1 MQILKISNMT
11 IRKKIYDTARYVIEE
26 MGNDTIKDYKGIRS
40 SGLKCYYEL
49 SVEGVL
55 DLNAGSSSNP
65 ECAIITRAV
74 LYTVLPMFR
83 RYLLKHLND
92 RNALCEL
99 GDKICHLIIVRNA
112 YDECGEDT
120 QKVYEEG
127 RNIMETFYKE
137 RKVGCWKV
145 DKNSF
150 AYTDPL
156 LIEDDTSNAPTIGSY
171 TNENPLKVFTTFSGY
186 DSQCLA
192 LKKAGIPFDLIGW
205 SEIEK
210 RAITAHNALFPEY
223 KDRNY
228 GDICKIDWDN
238 VPDFD
243 LFTYSSPCQS
253 FSIAGQMLGGDEGS
267 GTKSSLLWECKKA
280 IEIKRPKYLMLEN
293 VEMLVSQN
301 FIHTFNKWIDF
312 LSSLG
317 YTSYWKVLKGSDY
330 GIPQDRSRIFVVS
343 ILNPTKEFAFPKA
356 KRLTT
361 STEDY
366 MLTKDELG
374 HDLYQKLCMQKD
386 IVDNY
391 VKYNSHFLQFAVKQK

>member
-1 MQILKISNMT
+1 MSKIT
-11 IRKKIYDTARYVIEE
+11 IRNKIYDTARYVIEE

-49 SVEGVL
+49 SVEGVIDL
-55 DLNAGSSSNP
+55 DSGSSSKP
-65 ECAIITRAV
+65 ECVTITTTV
-74 LYTVLPMFR
+74 FYTVLPMFR
-83 RYLLKHLND
+83 RYLIKHLND

-99 GDKICHLIIVRNA
+99 GEKICHLIIVRNA
-112 YDECGEDT
+112 YDECGEDA

-127 RNIMETFYKE
+127 QAIMDTFYTKQ
-137 RKVGCWKV
+137 KVGCWEV
-145 DKNSF
+145 DNNSF
-150 AYTDPL
+150 GYTDPL
-156 LIEDDTSNAPTIGSY
+156 LIEDDTSTAPTIGPY

-228 GDICKIDWDN
+228 GDICKIDWNN

-253 FSIAGQMLGGDEGS
+253 FSIAGQRLGGEEGS

-301 FIHTFNKWIDF
+301 FIHTFNRWIDF
-312 LSSLG
+312 LTSLG
-317 YTSYWKVLKGSDY
+317 YTSYWKVLKGSEY
-330 GIPQDRSRIFVVS
+330 GIPQDRNRVFVVS
-343 ILNPTKEFAFPKA
+343 VMNPRKEFVFPKA
-356 KRLTT
+356 RALKSSVENHLL
-361 STEDY
+361 SKE
-366 MLTKDELG
+366 ELG
-374 HDLYQKLCMQKD
+374 HDLYRKLCVDKE
-386 IVDNY
+386 IVGNY
-391 VKYNSHFLQFAVKQK
+391 VHYNNHFLKFAVKQN

>member
-1 MQILKISNMT
+1 MSKIT
-11 IRKKIYDTARYVIEE
+11 IKNKIYDTARYVIEE

-49 SVEGVL
+49 SVEGVI
-55 DLNAGSSSNP
+55 DLNAGSSNKP
-65 ECAIITRAV
+65 EYVIITTAV

-83 RYLLKHLND
+83 TYLLKHMDD
-92 RNALCEL
+92 RNALL
-99 GDKICHLIIVRNA
+99 GLGNRICHLIIIRNA
-112 YDECGEDT
+112 YDECGEDA

-127 RNIMETFYKE
+127 RTIIDTFYNE

-145 DKNSF
+145 DMNSIG
-150 AYTDPL
+150 YTDPL
-156 LIEDDTSNAPTIGSY
+156 LIEDDASNAPTIEPY
-171 TNENPLKVFTTFSGY
+171 TTKNPLKVFTTFSGY

-192 LKKAGIPFDLIGW
+192 LRKAGIPFDLIGW

-343 ILNPTKEFAFPKA
+343 VMNPKNEFVFPKA

-366 MLTKDELG
+366 MLTKDEIG

-391 VKYNSHFLQFAVKQK
+391 VAYNNHFLKFAAKQK

>member
-1 MQILKISNMT
+1 MSKIT
-11 IRKKIYDTARYVIEE
+11 IKNKIYDTARYVIEE

-49 SVEGVL
+49 SVEGVI
-55 DLNAGSSSNP
+55 DLNAGSSNKP
-65 ECAIITRAV
+65 EYVIITTAV

-83 RYLLKHLND
+83 TYLLKHMDD
-92 RNALCEL
+92 RNALL
-99 GDKICHLIIVRNA
+99 GLGNRICHLIIIRNA
-112 YDECGEDT
+112 YDECGEDA

-127 RNIMETFYKE
+127 RTIIDTFYNE

-145 DKNSF
+145 DMNSIG
-150 AYTDPL
+150 YTDPL
-156 LIEDDTSNAPTIGSY
+156 LIEDDASNAPTIEPY
-171 TNENPLKVFTTFSGY
+171 TTKNPLKVFTTFSGY

-192 LKKAGIPFDLIGW
+192 LRKAGIPFDLIGW

-343 ILNPTKEFAFPKA
+343 VMNPKNEFVFPKA
-356 KRLTT
+356 RRLK
-361 STEDY
+361 SSVEDH
-366 MLTKDELG
+366 MLSKEELG
-374 HDLYQKLCMQKD
+374 HDLYRKLCVDKE
-386 IVDNY
+386 IVGNY
-391 VKYNSHFLQFAVKQK
+391 VHYNNHFLKFAVKQN

>member
-1 MQILKISNMT
+1 MSKIT
-11 IRKKIYDTARYVIEE
+11 IKNKIYDTARYVIEE

-49 SVEGVL
+49 SVEGVI
-55 DLNAGSSSNP
+55 DLNAGSSNKP
-65 ECAIITRAV
+65 EYVIITTAV

-83 RYLLKHLND
+83 TYLLKHMDD
-92 RNALCEL
+92 RNALL
-99 GDKICHLIIVRNA
+99 GLGNRICHLIIIRNA
-112 YDECGEDT
+112 YDECGEDA

-127 RNIMETFYKE
+127 RTIIDTFYNE

-145 DKNSF
+145 DMNSIG
-150 AYTDPL
+150 YTDPL
-156 LIEDDTSNAPTIGSY
+156 LIEDDASNAPTIEPY
-171 TNENPLKVFTTFSGY
+171 TTKNPLKVFTTFSGY

-192 LKKAGIPFDLIGW
+192 LRKAGIPFDLIGW

-280 IEIKRPKYLMLEN
+280 IEIKRPKYMMLEN

-343 ILNPTKEFAFPKA
+343 VMNPKNEFVFPKA
-356 KRLTT
+356 RRLK
-361 STEDY
+361 SSVEDH
-366 MLTKDELG
+366 MLSKEELG
-374 HDLYQKLCMQKD
+374 QDLYQKLCMDKD
-386 IVDNY
+386 IVENY
-391 VKYNSHFLQFAVKQK
+391 VNYNNHFLKFAVKQN

>member
-1 MQILKISNMT
+1 MSNMS
-11 IRKKIYDTARYVIEE
+11 IRKEIIDTARCVIEE
-26 MGNDTIKDYKGIRS
+26 MGNENIKDFKGTRN
-40 SGLKCYYEL
+40 SGVKDYFVL
-49 SVEGVL
+49 SVEGVIDL
-55 DLNAGSSSNP
+55 DAGNSIKP
-65 ECAIITRAV
+65 ECVTITTAV
-74 LYTVLPMFR
+74 FYTVLPMFR
-83 RYLLKHLND
+83 QYLLKHLDD
-92 RNALCEL
+92 RNALFEL
-99 GDKICHLIIVRNA
+99 GNKICHLIIIRNA
-112 YDECGEDT
+112 YDECGEDA

-127 RNIMETFYKE
+127 RTIIDTFYNE

-145 DKNSF
+145 DMNSIG
-150 AYTDPL
+150 YTDPL
-156 LIEDDTSNAPTIGSY
+156 LIEDDASNAPTIEPY
-171 TNENPLKVFTTFSGY
+171 TTKNPLKVFTTFSGY

-192 LKKAGIPFDLIGW
+192 LRKAGIPFDLIGW

-343 ILNPTKEFAFPKA
+343 VMNPKNEFVFPKA
-356 KRLTT
+356 RRLK
-361 STEDY
+361 SSVEDH
-366 MLTKDELG
+366 MLSKEELG
-374 HDLYQKLCMQKD
+374 QDLYQKLCMDKY
-386 IVDNY
+386 IVENY
-391 VKYNSHFLQFAVKQK
+391 VNYNNHFLKFAVKQN

>member
-1 MQILKISNMT
+1 MNALRVKN
-11 IRKKIYDTARYVIEE
+11 KIYDTARCVVEE
-26 MGNDTIKDYKGIRS
+26 LGNDIIIDYKGVRS
-40 SGLKCYYEL
+40 SKLKFYFDF
-49 SVEGVL
+49 SVDGVL
-55 DLNAGSSSNP
+55 DLESGNSSKP
-65 ECAIITRAV
+65 ECIIITTGV
-74 LYTVLPMFR
+74 FYTVLPMFR
-83 RYLLKHLND
+83 RYLQEHLND

-112 YDECGEDT
+112 YDESGEDA

-127 RNIMETFYKE
+127 RNIMDTFYKE
-137 RKVGCWKV
+137 RIVGCWEV
-145 DKNSF
+145 DNYSF
-150 AYTDPL
+150 GYTDPL
-156 LIEDDTSNAPTIGSY
+156 LVEDDATNASTLELY
-171 TNENPLKVFTTFSGY
+171 TKENPLKVFTTFSGY

-192 LKKAGIPFDLIGW
+192 LKKAGIPFDLVGW

-228 GDICKIDWDN
+228 GDICKIDWAN
-238 VPDFD
+238 IPDFD
-243 LFTYSSPCQS
+243 LFTYSSPCTS
-253 FSIAGQMLGGDEGS
+253 FSLAGKMLGGEEGS
-267 GTKSSLLWECKKA
+267 GTQSSLLWECKKA
-280 IEIKRPKYLMLEN
+280 IERKRPKYLMLEN

-330 GIPQDRSRIFVVS
+330 GIPQDRNRVFVVS
-343 ILNPTKEFAFPKA
+343 VMNPRKEFVFPKA

-391 VKYNSHFLQFAVKQK
+391 VKYNSHFLKFAVKQK

>member
-1 MQILKISNMT
+1 MSKIT
-11 IRKKIYDTARYVIEE
+11 IKNKIYDTARYVIEE

-49 SVEGVL
+49 SVEGVI
-55 DLNAGSSSNP
+55 DLNAGSSNKP
-65 ECAIITRAV
+65 EYVIITTAV

-83 RYLLKHLND
+83 TYLLKHLDD
-92 RNALCEL
+92 RNALL
-99 GDKICHLIIVRNA
+99 GLGNRICHLIIIRNA
-112 YDECGEDT
+112 YDECGEDA

-127 RNIMETFYKE
+127 RTIIDTFYNE

-145 DKNSF
+145 DMNSIG
-150 AYTDPL
+150 YTDPL
-156 LIEDDTSNAPTIGSY
+156 LIEDDATNAPTIEPF

-192 LKKAGIPFDLIGW
+192 LKKAGIPFDLVGW

-228 GDICKIDWDN
+228 GDICKIDWND

-301 FIHTFNKWIDF
+301 FIHTFNRWIDF
-312 LSSLG
+312 LTSLG
-317 YTSYWKVLKGSDY
+317 YTSYWKVLKGSEY
-330 GIPQDRSRIFVVS
+330 GVPQDRNRVFVVS
-343 ILNPTKEFAFPKA
+343 VMNPRKEFVFPKA
-356 KRLTT
+356 RTLK
-361 STEDY
+361 SSVEDH
-366 MLTKDELG
+366 LLSKEELG
-374 HDLYQKLCMQKD
+374 HDLYRKLCVDKE
-386 IVDNY
+386 IVGNY
-391 VKYNSHFLQFAVKQK
+391 VHYNNHFLKFAVKQN

>member
-1 MQILKISNMT
+1 MSNMT
-11 IRKKIYDTARYVIEE
+11 IRNNIIDTARYVIDE
-26 MGNDTIKDYKGIRS
+26 MGKDTIEDYKGIRS
-40 SGLKCYYEL
+40 CGMKFYYEL
-49 SVEGVL
+49 SVEDVIDL
-55 DLNAGSSSNP
+55 DAGSSSKT
-65 ECAIITRAV
+65 ECVTITTAV
-74 LYTVLPMFR
+74 FYTVLPMFR

-92 RNALCEL
+92 RNALFEL
-99 GDKICHLIIVRNA
+99 GNKICHLIIIRNA
-112 YDECGEDT
+112 YDEYGEDT
-120 QKVYEEG
+120 HKVYEEG

-145 DKNSF
+145 DNNSF
-150 AYTDPL
+150 GYTDPL
-156 LIEDDTSNAPTIGSY
+156 LIEDDATNAPTIEPF

-192 LKKAGIPFDLIGW
+192 LRKAGIPFDLVGW

-228 GDICKIDWDN
+228 GDICKIDWND

-243 LFTYSSPCQS
+243 FFTYSSPCQS

-301 FIHTFNKWIDF
+301 FIHTFNRWIDF
-312 LSSLG
+312 LTSLG
-317 YTSYWKVLKGSDY
+317 YTSYWKVLKGSEY
-330 GIPQDRSRIFVVS
+330 GIPQDRNRVFVVS
-343 ILNPTKEFAFPKA
+343 VMNPRKEFVFPKA
-356 KRLTT
+356 RALK
-361 STEDY
+361 SSVEDH
-366 MLTKDELG
+366 LLSKEELG
-374 HDLYQKLCMQKD
+374 HDLYRKLCVDKE
-386 IVDNY
+386 IVGNY
-391 VKYNSHFLQFAVKQK
+391 VHYNNHFLKFAVKQN

>member
-1 MQILKISNMT
+1 MSKIT
-11 IRKKIYDTARYVIEE
+11 IKNKIYDTARYVIEE

-49 SVEGVL
+49 SVEGVI
-55 DLNAGSSSNP
+55 DLNAGSSNKP
-65 ECAIITRAV
+65 EYVIITTAV

-83 RYLLKHLND
+83 TYLLKHMDD
-92 RNALCEL
+92 RNALL
-99 GDKICHLIIVRNA
+99 GLGNRICHLIIIRNA
-112 YDECGEDT
+112 YDECGEDA

-127 RNIMETFYKE
+127 RTIIDTFYNE

-145 DKNSF
+145 DMNSIG
-150 AYTDPL
+150 YTDPL
-156 LIEDDTSNAPTIGSY
+156 LIEDDASNAPTIEPY
-171 TNENPLKVFTTFSGY
+171 TTKNPLKVFTTFSGY
-186 DSQCLA
+186 DSQCFA
-192 LKKAGIPFDLIGW
+192 LRKAGIPFDLIGW

-343 ILNPTKEFAFPKA
+343 VMNPKNEFVFPKA
-356 KRLTT
+356 RRLK
-361 STEDY
+361 SSVEDH
-366 MLTKDELG
+366 MLSKEELG
-374 HDLYQKLCMQKD
+374 HDLYRKLCVDKE
-386 IVDNY
+386 IVGNCSRNIFITVDNY
-391 VKYNSHFLQFAVKQK
+391 RKVCFGNI

>member
-1 MQILKISNMT
+1 MSKIT
-11 IRKKIYDTARYVIEE
+11 IKNKIYDTARYVIEE
-26 MGNDTIKDYKGIRS
+26 MGKDTIEDYKGIRS
-40 SGLKCYYEL
+40 CGMKCYYEL

-55 DLNAGSSSNP
+55 DLDAGSSSKT
-65 ECAIITRAV
+65 ECVTITTAV
-74 LYTVLPMFR
+74 FYTVLPMFR

-92 RNALCEL
+92 RNALFEL
-99 GDKICHLIIVRNA
+99 GNKICHLIIIRNA
-112 YDECGEDT
+112 YDEYGEDT

-145 DKNSF
+145 DNNSF
-150 AYTDPL
+150 GYTDPL
-156 LIEDDTSNAPTIGSY
+156 LIEDDATNATTIEPY
-171 TNENPLKVFTTFSGY
+171 TKDKPLKVFTTFSGY

-192 LKKAGIPFDLIGW
+192 LKKAGIPFDLVGW

-228 GDICKIDWDN
+228 GDICKIDWND

-293 VEMLVSQN
+293 VEMLVSQI

-343 ILNPTKEFAFPKA
+343 VMNPKNEFVFPKA
-356 KRLTT
+356 RRLK
-361 STEDY
+361 SSVEDH
-366 MLTKDELG
+366 MLSKEELG
-374 HDLYQKLCMQKD
+374 QDLYQKLCMDKD
-386 IVDNY
+386 IVENY
-391 VKYNSHFLQFAVKQK
+391 VNYNNHFLKFAVKQN

>member
-1 MQILKISNMT
+1 MSKIT
-11 IRKKIYDTARYVIEE
+11 IRNKIYDTARYVIDE

-49 SVEGVL
+49 SVDGVI
-55 DLNAGSSSNP
+55 DLNAGNSIKP
-65 ECAIITRAV
+65 ECVTITTAV
-74 LYTVLPMFR
+74 FYTVLPMFR
-83 RYLLKHLND
+83 QYLLKHLDD
-92 RNALCEL
+92 RNALFEL
-99 GDKICHLIIVRNA
+99 GNRICHLIIVRNA
-112 YDECGEDT
+112 YDECGEDA
-120 QKVYEEG
+120 QIVYEEG

-145 DKNSF
+145 VNHSF
-150 AYTDPL
+150 GYTDPL
-156 LIEDDTSNAPTIGSY
+156 LTEDDATNAPTIEPY
-171 TNENPLKVFTTFSGY
+171 TNEHPLKVFTTFSGY

-192 LKKAGIPFDLIGW
+192 LRKAGIPFDLIGW

-238 VPDFD
+238 VPDYD

-253 FSIAGQMLGGDEGS
+253 FSIAGQRLGGEEGS

-280 IEIKRPKYLMLEN
+280 IEIKKPKYLMLEN

-301 FIHTFNKWIDF
+301 FIHTFNKWIGF
-312 LSSLG
+312 LASLG
-317 YTSYWKVLKGSDY
+317 YTSYWKILNGNEY

-343 ILNPTKEFAFPKA
+343 VMDPKTEFVFPKA
-356 KRLTT
+356 KILT
-361 STEDY
+361 SSVEDY
-366 MLTKDELG
+366 MLTKEELG
-374 HDLYQKLCMQKD
+374 QDLYRKLCADED
-386 IVDNY
+386 IVNNY
-391 VKYNSHFLQFAVKQK
+391 VRYNNHFLKFAVKQN

>member
-1 MQILKISNMT
+1 MSKIT
-11 IRKKIYDTARYVIEE
+11 IKNKIYDTARYVIEE

-49 SVEGVL
+49 SVEGVI
-55 DLNAGSSSNP
+55 DLNAGSSNKP
-65 ECAIITRAV
+65 EYVIITTAV

-83 RYLLKHLND
+83 TYLLKHMDD
-92 RNALCEL
+92 RNALL
-99 GDKICHLIIVRNA
+99 GLGNRICHLIIIRNA
-112 YDECGEDT
+112 YDECGEDA

-127 RNIMETFYKE
+127 RTIIDTFYNE

-145 DKNSF
+145 DMNSIG
-150 AYTDPL
+150 YTDPL
-156 LIEDDTSNAPTIGSY
+156 LIEDDASNAPTIEPY
-171 TNENPLKVFTTFSGY
+171 TTKNPLKVFTTFSGY

-192 LKKAGIPFDLIGW
+192 LRKAGIPFDLIGW

-343 ILNPTKEFAFPKA
+343 VMNPKNEFVFPKA
-356 KRLTT
+356 RRLK
-361 STEDY
+361 SSVEDH
-366 MLTKDELG
+366 MLSKEELG
-374 HDLYQKLCMQKD
+374 QDLYQKLCMDKD
-386 IVDNY
+386 IVENY
-391 VKYNSHFLQFAVKQK
+391 VNYNNHFLKFAVKQN

>member
-1 MQILKISNMT
+1 MNALRVKN
-11 IRKKIYDTARYVIEE
+11 KIYDTARCVVEE
-26 MGNDTIKDYKGIRS
+26 LGNDIIIDYKGVRS
-40 SGLKCYYEL
+40 SKLKFYFDF
-49 SVEGVL
+49 SVDGVL
-55 DLNAGSSSNP
+55 DLESGNSSKP
-65 ECAIITRAV
+65 ECIIITTGV
-74 LYTVLPMFR
+74 FYTVLPMFR
-83 RYLLKHLND
+83 CYLLKHLD
-92 RNALCEL
+92 DHRALDEL
-99 GDKICHLIIVRNA
+99 SSRICCSIITHNN
-112 YDECGEDT
+112 YDECGDDA
-120 QKVYEEG
+120 KNVYEEG
-127 RNIMETFYKE
+127 RNIMVTFYKE
-137 RKVGCWKV
+137 RKIGCWQTDGKC
-145 DKNSF
+145 F
-150 AYTDPL
+150 GYTDPL
-156 LIEDDTSNAPTIGSY
+156 LLEKESPSTEMPSMGKY
-171 TNENPLKVFTTFSGY
+171 TEEHPLKVFTTFSGY

-192 LKKAGIPFDLIGW
+192 LKKAGIPFDLVGW

-228 GDICKIDWDN
+228 GDICKIDWNN

-343 ILNPTKEFAFPKA
+343 VMNPKNEFVFPKA
-356 KRLTT
+356 RRLK
-361 STEDY
+361 SSVEDH
-366 MLTKDELG
+366 MLSKEELG
-374 HDLYQKLCMQKD
+374 QDLYQKLCMDKD
-386 IVDNY
+386 IVENY
-391 VKYNSHFLQFAVKQK
+391 VNYNNHFLKFAVKQN

>member
-1 MQILKISNMT
+1 MSKIT
-11 IRKKIYDTARYVIEE
+11 IKNKIYDTARYVIEE

-49 SVEGVL
+49 SVEGVI
-55 DLNAGSSSNP
+55 DLNAGSSNKP
-65 ECAIITRAV
+65 EYVIITTAV

-83 RYLLKHLND
+83 TYLLKHMDD
-92 RNALCEL
+92 RNALL
-99 GDKICHLIIVRNA
+99 GLGNRICHLIIIRNA
-112 YDECGEDT
+112 YDECGEDA

-127 RNIMETFYKE
+127 RTIIDTFYNE

-145 DKNSF
+145 DMNSIG
-150 AYTDPL
+150 YTDPL
-156 LIEDDTSNAPTIGSY
+156 LKEDDASNAPTIEPY
-171 TNENPLKVFTTFSGY
+171 TTKNPLKVFTTFSGY

-192 LKKAGIPFDLIGW
+192 LRKAGIPFDLIGW

-210 RAITAHNALFPEY
+210 RAIIAHNALFPEY

-343 ILNPTKEFAFPKA
+343 VMNPKNEFVFPKA
-356 KRLTT
+356 RRLK
-361 STEDY
+361 SSVEDH
-366 MLTKDELG
+366 MLSKEELG
-374 HDLYQKLCMQKD
+374 QDLYQKLCMDKD
-386 IVDNY
+386 IVENY
-391 VKYNSHFLQFAVKQK
+391 VNYNNHFLKFAVKQN

>member
-1 MQILKISNMT
+1 MSKIT
-11 IRKKIYDTARYVIEE
+11 IKNKIYDTARYVIEK

-40 SGLKCYYEL
+40 SGLRCYYEL
-49 SVEGVL
+49 SVDGVI
-55 DLNAGSSSNP
+55 DLNAGSSNKP
-65 ECAIITRAV
+65 EYVIITTAV

-83 RYLLKHLND
+83 TYLLKHLDD
-92 RNALCEL
+92 RNALFGL
-99 GDKICHLIIVRNA
+99 GNRICHLIIIRNA
-112 YDECGEDT
+112 YDECGEDA

-127 RNIMETFYKE
+127 RTIIDTFYNE

-145 DKNSF
+145 AMNSIG
-150 AYTDPL
+150 YTDPL
-156 LIEDDTSNAPTIGSY
+156 LVEDDVTNAPTMETY
-171 TNENPLKVFTTFSGY
+171 TNENPMKVFTTFSGY

-192 LKKAGIPFDLIGW
+192 LRKAGIPFDLVGW

-253 FSIAGQMLGGDEGS
+253 FSIAGQRLGGEEGS

-280 IEIKRPKYLMLEN
+280 IEIKKPKYLMLEN

-301 FIHTFNKWIDF
+301 FIHIFNKWIGF
-312 LSSLG
+312 LASLG
-317 YTSYWKVLKGSDY
+317 YTSYWKVLNGNEY

-343 ILNPTKEFAFPKA
+343 VMDPKTEFVFPKA
-356 KRLTT
+356 KILT
-361 STEDY
+361 SSVEDY
-366 MLTKDELG
+366 MLTKEELG
-374 HDLYQKLCMQKD
+374 QDLYRKLCADED
-386 IVDNY
+386 IVNNY
-391 VKYNSHFLQFAVKQK
+391 VRYNNHFLKFAVKQN

>member
-1 MQILKISNMT
+1 MSKIT
-11 IRKKIYDTARYVIEE
+11 IKNKIYDTARYVIEE

-40 SGLKCYYEL
+40 SGLRCYYEL
-49 SVEGVL
+49 SVDGVV
-55 DLNAGSSSNP
+55 DLNAGSSNKP
-65 ECAIITRAV
+65 EYVIITTAV

-83 RYLLKHLND
+83 TYLLKHLDD
-92 RNALCEL
+92 RNALFGL
-99 GDKICHLIIVRNA
+99 GNRICHLIIIRNA
-112 YDECGEDT
+112 YDECGEDA

-127 RNIMETFYKE
+127 RTIIDTFYNE

-145 DKNSF
+145 AMNSIG
-150 AYTDPL
+150 YTDPL
-156 LIEDDTSNAPTIGSY
+156 LIEDDATNAPTMETY
-171 TNENPLKVFTTFSGY
+171 TNENPMKVFTTFSGY

-192 LKKAGIPFDLIGW
+192 LRKAGIPFDLVGW

-238 VPDFD
+238 VPNFD
-243 LFTYSSPCQS
+243 LFTYSSPCTS
-253 FSIAGQMLGGDEGS
+253 FSLAGKMLGGEEGS
-267 GTKSSLLWECKKA
+267 GTQSSLLWECKKA
-280 IEIKRPKYLMLEN
+280 IEIKKPKYLMLEN
-293 VEMLVSQN
+293 VAMLVSDK
-301 FIHTFNKWIDF
+301 FIHTFNKWIGF
-312 LSSLG
+312 LTSLG
-317 YTSYWKVLKGSDY
+317 YTSYWKVLNGCDY

-343 ILNPTKEFAFPKA
+343 ILNPKKEFAFPKA

-366 MLTKDELG
+366 MLTKDEIG

-391 VKYNSHFLQFAVKQK
+391 VAYNNHFLKFAAKQK

>member
-1 MQILKISNMT
+1 MSKIT
-11 IRKKIYDTARYVIEE
+11 IKNKIYDTARYVIEE

-49 SVEGVL
+49 SVEGVI
-55 DLNAGSSSNP
+55 DLNAGSSNKP
-65 ECAIITRAV
+65 EYVIITTAV

-83 RYLLKHLND
+83 TYLLKHMDD
-92 RNALCEL
+92 RNALL
-99 GDKICHLIIVRNA
+99 GLGNRICHLIIIRNA
-112 YDECGEDT
+112 YDECGEDA

-127 RNIMETFYKE
+127 RTIIDTFYNE

-145 DKNSF
+145 DMNSIG
-150 AYTDPL
+150 YTDPL
-156 LIEDDTSNAPTIGSY
+156 LIEDDATNAPTIEPF

-192 LKKAGIPFDLIGW
+192 LKKAGIPFDLVGW

-228 GDICKIDWDN
+228 GDICKIDWND

-253 FSIAGQMLGGDEGS
+253 FSIAGQMFGGEEGS
-267 GTKSSLLWECKKA
+267 GTKSSLLWECTKA

-301 FIHTFNKWIDF
+301 FIHTFNKWVGF
-312 LSSLG
+312 LASLG
-317 YTSYWKVLKGSDY
+317 YTSYWKILNGNEY

-343 ILNPTKEFAFPKA
+343 VMDPKTEFVFPKA
-356 KRLTT
+356 KKLT
-361 STEDY
+361 SSVEDY
-366 MLTKDELG
+366 MLTKEELG
-374 HDLYQKLCMQKD
+374 QDLYRKLCADED
-386 IVDNY
+386 IVNNY
-391 VKYNSHFLQFAVKQK
+391 VRYNNHFLKFAVKQN

>member
-1 MQILKISNMT
+1 MSKIT
-11 IRKKIYDTARYVIEE
+11 IKNKIYDTARYVIEE

-49 SVEGVL
+49 SVEGVI
-55 DLNAGSSSNP
+55 DLNAGSSNKP
-65 ECAIITRAV
+65 EYVIITTAV

-83 RYLLKHLND
+83 RYLLKHLNN
-92 RNALCEL
+92 RNALFEL
-99 GDKICHLIIVRNA
+99 GNRICHLIIVRNA
-112 YDECGEDT
+112 YDECGDDAS
-120 QKVYEEG
+120 KVYEEG
-127 RNIMETFYKE
+127 RTIIDTLYNE

-145 DKNSF
+145 DMNSIG
-150 AYTDPL
+150 YTDPL
-156 LIEDDTSNAPTIGSY
+156 LIEDDASNAPTIEPY
-171 TNENPLKVFTTFSGY
+171 TTKNPLKVFTTFSGY

-192 LKKAGIPFDLIGW
+192 LRKAGIPFDLIGW

-228 GDICKIDWDN
+228 GDICKIDWND

-243 LFTYSSPCQS
+243 FFTYSSPCQS
-253 FSIAGQMLGGDEGS
+253 FSIAGQMLGGEEGS

-301 FIHTFNKWIDF
+301 FIHTFNRWIDF
-312 LSSLG
+312 LTSLG

-343 ILNPTKEFAFPKA
+343 VMNPRKEFVFPKA
-356 KRLTT
+356 RALK
-361 STEDY
+361 SSVEDH
-366 MLTKDELG
+366 LLSKEELG
-374 HDLYQKLCMQKD
+374 HDLYRKLCVDKE
-386 IVDNY
+386 IVGNY
-391 VKYNSHFLQFAVKQK
+391 VHYNNHFLKFAVKQN

>member
-1 MQILKISNMT
+1 MSKIT
-11 IRKKIYDTARYVIEE
+11 IRNKIYDTARYVIEE

-40 SGLKCYYEL
+40 SGLRCYYEL
-49 SVEGVL
+49 SVDGVI
-55 DLNAGSSSNP
+55 DLNAGSSNKP
-65 ECAIITRAV
+65 EYVIITTAV

-83 RYLLKHLND
+83 TYLLKHLDD
-92 RNALCEL
+92 RNALFEL
-99 GDKICHLIIVRNA
+99 GNRICHLIIVRNA
-112 YDECGEDT
+112 YDECGEDA
-120 QKVYEEG
+120 QIVYEEG
-127 RNIMETFYKE
+127 RNIMDTFYKE

-145 DKNSF
+145 AMNSIG
-150 AYTDPL
+150 YTDPL
-156 LIEDDTSNAPTIGSY
+156 LIEDDATNAPTMETY
-171 TNENPLKVFTTFSGY
+171 TNENPMKVFTTFSGY

-192 LKKAGIPFDLIGW
+192 LRKARIPFDLIGW

-228 GDICKIDWDN
+228 GDICKIDWND

-243 LFTYSSPCQS
+243 FFTYSSPCQS
-253 FSIAGQMLGGDEGS
+253 FSIAGQMLGGEEGS
-267 GTKSSLLWECKKA
+267 GTKSSLVWECKKA
-280 IEIKRPKYLMLEN
+280 IEIKKPKYLMLEN

-343 ILNPTKEFAFPKA
+343 VMNPKNEFVFPKA
-356 KRLTT
+356 RRLK
-361 STEDY
+361 SSVEDH
-366 MLTKDELG
+366 MLSKEELG
-374 HDLYQKLCMQKD
+374 QDLYQKLCMDKD
-386 IVDNY
+386 IVENY
-391 VKYNSHFLQFAVKQK
+391 VNYNNHFLKFAVKQN